1 MNAIP
6 EQMSLVFTAVV
17 ALAACLTTFGLH
29 RIQRGQTTLLAALII
44 GAFLG
49 PTVLGR
55 VAPNLYGTLQIGGVA
70 ADQRARAEQ
79 SQERARNWLEAQ
91 RAPSGLEPER
101 LPERVEESGDEVR
114 AKGLVHWLMGG
125 ACLALMGVVCI
136 RDRQT
141 SLADLPLGAS
151 LAIGCGG
158 VGFLIARLAID
169 SNDPVSSTIL
179 AGSCAAASCTR
190 WGRFDAGRVRM
201 NGAARVSTMMIVTI
215 IIVVLVH
222 QAQGWETGAY
232 LLAVPL
238 LASLSSTRN
247 RDWLIAARK
256 TMASYLPPVIVA
268 ISLLSIDLLGNLR
281 VLWIAALAW
290 LTMSDLKSVLGAL
303 ILKSTGMSG
312 TRSWVTSLQ
321 LLGTG
326 LMPVALTG
334 YAVWIIGLP
343 QDIACALFI
352 AAAVAQVEGVTR
364 SSAGRILCSIRRIAP
379 D

>member
-1 MNAIP
+1 
-6 EQMSLVFTAVV
+6 
-17 ALAACLTTFGLH
+17 
-29 RIQRGQTTLLAALII
+29 
-44 GAFLG
+44 
-49 PTVLGR
+49 
-55 VAPNLYGTLQIGGVA
+55 
-70 ADQRARAEQ
+70 
-79 SQERARNWLEAQ
+79 
-91 RAPSGLEPER
+91 
-101 LPERVEESGDEVR
+101 
-114 AKGLVHWLMGG
+114 
-125 ACLALMGVVCI
+125 
-136 RDRQT
+136 
-141 SLADLPLGAS
+141 
-151 LAIGCGG
+151 
-158 VGFLIARLAID
+158 
-169 SNDPVSSTIL
+169 
-179 AGSCAAASCTR
+179 
-190 WGRFDAGRVRM
+190 
-201 NGAARVSTMMIVTI
+201 MMIVTI

-247 RDWLIAARK
+247 RDWLIAVRK
-256 TMASYLPPVIVA
+256 SMASYLPPVIVA
-268 ISLLSIDLLGNLR
+268 ISLLSIDLLGNMR

-326 LMPVALTG
+326 LMAVALTG

-343 QDIACALFI
+343 KDIACALFI